1 MTTIDNQALYNC
13 PENLLKGRTIVVTGA
28 GDGIGRCAALTFAK
42 YGATIVLVGKT
53 TKKLESVYDEIE
65 KLGYPQAAIYP
76 LHLGGAV
83 MKDYIDMRTS
93 LENAFGHIDGI
104 LHNASVLG
112 DRKPIAQTDSDE
124 WLEVMH
130 INVHAQFM
138 MTQALL
144 PLLEKSLDA
153 SIVFTSSS
161 VGRKG
166 RAYWGPYAVS
176 KFATEGL
183 MQTLADELA
192 NTSNIRVNAINP
204 GATDTAMRRTAFP
217 AENPTNNPQPIQIM
231 PTYLYLMGIDSK
243 GVNGQS
249 LDAQTK

>member
-13 PENLLKGRTIVVTGA
+13 PKNLLKGRTIVVTGA